1 MKKFLKALIIV
12 LVVIIVILFAAYLY
26 FVNMP
31 DKSVSKMKPDYQ
43 ITASA
48 LAQEYESEPETSDKK
63 YIDKI
68 IEVTGTITEI
78 SKDQNDSYVFILK
91 QEESETGVLCTLSQE
106 NDKKASS
113 YNIGEKVTIR
123 GTCSGMLFEVVLNKC
138 AIVK

>member
-1 MKKFLKALIIV
+1 MKKFIKALIIV
-12 LVVIIVILFAAYLY
+12 LVVIIVIFLAAYLY
-26 FVNMP
+26 FINMP
-31 DKSVSKMKPDYQ
+31 DKDVSKLKPDYQ
-43 ITASA
+43 VTASA
-48 LAQEYESEPETSDKK
+48 LAQEYESEPEMSDKK

-78 SKDQNDSYVFILK
+78 SKDQNDSFVFILK
-91 QEESETGVLCTLSQE
+91 QEDSNTGVLCTLSQE

-113 YNIGEKVTIR
+113 YKVGDKVTIR

>member
-26 FVNMP
+26 FINMP
-31 DKSVSKMKPDYQ
+31 DKSVLKLKPDFQ

-48 LAQEYESEPETSDKK
+48 LTQEYESEPEMSDKK

-78 SKDQNDSYVFILK
+78 SKDQNDSFVFILK

-113 YNIGEKVTIR
+113 YKTGDKVTIR

>member
-1 MKKFLKALIIV
+1 MKKFIKALIIV
-12 LVVIIVILFAAYLY
+12 LVVIIVALLAAYLY
-26 FVNMP
+26 FINMP
-31 DKSVSKMKPDYQ
+31 DKSVSKLKPDYQ
-43 ITASA
+43 VSASD
-48 LAQEYESEPETSDKK
+48 LAQEYESDPEKSDKK

-78 SKDQNDSYVFILK
+78 SKDQNDSFVFILK
-91 QEESETGVLCTLSQE
+91 QEDSNTGVLCTLSQE

-113 YNIGEKVTIR
+113 YKSGDIVTIR